1 MIDMPCGMWTRGVV
15 VAQRTVLQMGFIL
28 APPGEYD
35 GAICEVAP
43 MRAIATITTADSPT
57 SRSHI
62 LGVKVSCY
70 LLVIVLPTNCV
81 SPPGKHLIPLSL
93 STCLNLFFTIFH
105 PDPSVLPMSL
115 PDQPVL
121 LATRA
126 FSVSAPSTWNSLPAH
141 IRSIDT
147 LSTFKRHLKFDLL
160 QPAFTVSS
168 SFASASDSFSQF
180 LALVVENYGFC
191 YTRPLFVESSHVA
204 TQSAYLITLTF

>member
-1 MIDMPCGMWTRGVV
+1 MIDMPYGMWTRGVV

-93 STCLNLFFTIFH
+93 STCLNSFLTIFH
-105 PDPSVLPMSL
+105 PDPCVLPIQIFL

-121 LATRA
+121 PATFLLRP
-126 FSVSAPSTWNSLPAH
+126 FLCLHLLLRTLYLHTFVL
-141 IRSIDT
+141 SI
-147 LSTFKRHLKFDLL
+147 
-160 QPAFTVSS
+160 P
-168 SFASASDSFSQF
+168 
-180 LALVVENYGFC
+180 YP
-191 YTRPLFVESSHVA
+191 PLDA
-204 TQSAYLITLTF
+204 T